1 MRLLRNSKLGV
12 LAFAAIAVAWTPNRL
27 LAHDGGAPIQ
37 GTFAAS
43 FTRPS
48 AVSYCAGP
56 GISFEAQGI
65 GNISKIGPLFL
76 TVKKCLTVEGVAG
89 TFVGLF
95 WMTAA
100 NGDSL
105 EGTYAG
111 TIDLSAKDENGYGPF
126 RGTLTVT
133 GGTGEFSN
141 ARGVLSF
148 AAVTTPASSGA
159 NGTTVNGA
167 AYYLIKDNMRFPD
180 RD

>member
-1 MRLLRNSKLGV
+1 MRLLGNSKLGV
-12 LAFAAIAVAWTPNRL
+12 LAFAAIAVAWTPNTL

-37 GTFAAS
+37 GTFAVS

-89 TFVGLF
+89 TFVGRF

-111 TIDLSAKDENGYGPF
+111 TIDLSA
-126 RGTLTVT
+126 
-133 GGTGEFSN
+133 
-141 ARGVLSF
+141 
-148 AAVTTPASSGA
+148 
-159 NGTTVNGA
+159 
-167 AYYLIKDNMRFPD
+167 
-180 RD
+180 